1 MTRRQQKGFT
11 LLEVL
16 LAVSL
21 ISVISTMAFVGLSAL
36 IDARTITQEKNN
48 KLNQLNFSLQL
59 LTQDLQMLH
68 TAYTRQQVLQGEGNR
83 LVLQR
88 LQYSQ
93 LSDLPSAVQR
103 IKWEWR
109 NNRLLRSTQDALQ
122 PSYVNQW
129 SDRLMMELP
138 FFNCQYQDE
147 GGIENSSWPVNN
159 TVTSGLPIRRC
170 VSFRIGGWPHF
181 RLSHHTLCGHEVLGE
196 SDKQHNQR
204 ISAP

>member
-1 MTRRQQKGFT
+1 MTKRRQKGFT

-159 TVTSGLPIRRC
+159 TVTSGLPIGIVCRFELEDGRTFDYHITPYA
-170 VSFRIGGWPHF
+170 VMRY
-181 RLSHHTLCGHEVLGE
+181 
-196 SDKQHNQR
+196 
-204 ISAP
+204 